1 MFGKLRDS
9 WVVWRRKVSEKFEKF
24 NPEPKTEEMTVP
36 VGVDSEGKLWTSGEG
51 GGGGGGTTCY
61 KIAWILTPSSA
72 EDSGS
77 FNLVFKPLVDYVIID
92 YAGQAEELTAGTQY
106 TLKIRTGEDYGEVA
120 YVFYGDMEINFGALP
135 SLYVTEYST
144 TDVESGTD
152 VSKAITVTEVT
163 L

>member
-61 KIAWILTPSSA
+61 KISFTRASSYDDGHFKLNVIAPFAIEITNITGFTLTM
-72 EDSGS
+72 EKNDS
-77 FNLVFKPLVDYVIID
+77 VIID
-92 YAGQAEELTAGTQY
+92 VEFEEAGAGAPYYNGAELANTFIYAKEY
-106 TLKIRTGEDYGEVA
+106 T
-120 YVFYGDMEINFGALP
+120 
-135 SLYVTEYST
+135 T
-144 TDVESGTD
+144 TDYVGNTEQD
-152 VSKAITVTEVT
+152 PISKFITVEEVT

>member
-51 GGGGGGTTCY
+51 GGGGGGTTVY
-61 KIAWILTPSSA
+61 KISFNSTGGY
-72 EDSGS
+72 DDGS
-77 FNLVFKPLVDYVIID
+77 FNLNVTVPFDF
-92 YAGQAEELTAGTQY
+92 ELINQ
-106 TLKIRTGEDYGEVA
+106 TG
-120 YVFYGDMEINFGALP
+120 FALI
-135 SLYVTEYST
+135 VEKNNST
-144 TDVESGTD
+144 TVHIEWDEDQSGTYFNSGD
-152 VSKAITVTEVT
+152 LLSNTFIYAKEYTTTDYTGNTEQDPISKFITVEEVT

>member
-24 NPEPKTEEMTVP
+24 NPAPKTEEMTVP

-61 KIAWILTPSSA
+61 KISFEYGTGR
-72 EDSGS
+72 DSGH
-77 FNLVFKPLVDYVIID
+77 FKLNVTAPFTMEVINTQGIALIIEKNGTATFSVEWDEDTMGEPFYDGYPLANTFIYAKEYTTTDYV
-92 YAGQAEELTAGTQY
+92 G
-106 TLKIRTGEDYGEVA
+106 
-120 YVFYGDMEINFGALP
+120 N
-135 SLYVTEYST
+135 TEQ
-144 TDVESGTD
+144 DPI
-152 VSKAITVTEVT
+152 SKFITVEEVT